1 MRAGRCNNL
10 KLKSERPCDIVS
22 AMQRPAPGTWAVS
35 RQHGRFLIDLR
46 LIVKAKTTLHGRTR
60 NLSEGGLGATVAGD
74 IALGEF
80 VQLQF
85 QLPES
90 EEPLV
95 FRAEVRYRQG
105 FQYGFRFLSLSEKQ
119 LEIIRHAIRDLPL
132 EE

>member
-1 MRAGRCNNL
+1 
-10 KLKSERPCDIVS
+10 
-22 AMQRPAPGTWAVS
+22 MQRPAPGTWAVS
-35 RQHGRFLIDLR
+35 RRHGRFLIDLR

-74 IALGEF
+74 IGLGEI

-85 QLPES
+85 QLPEL

-105 FQYGFRFLSLSEKQ
+105 FQYGFKFVNPSDNQ
-119 LEIIRHAIRDLPL
+119 VEIIRRALRDLPL

>member
-1 MRAGRCNNL
+1 
-10 KLKSERPCDIVS
+10 
-22 AMQRPAPGTWAVS
+22 MQRPVPGTWATS

-46 LIVKAKTTLHGRTR
+46 LVVQAKATLHGRTK

-74 IALGEF
+74 LGLGEL

-90 EEPLV
+90 QEPLV

-105 FQYGFRFLSLSEKQ
+105 FQYGFKFINPSEKQ
-119 LEIIRHAIRDLPL
+119 LDIIRH
-132 EE
+132 